1 LNKDL
6 NTQYEKESSEMMGTI
21 KGLKGEVLDKVNKI
35 ETLKDIVHSFQE
47 EIKHFE
53 AYQEAATRDIEK
65 LKLKSEMY
73 KKLYEQER
81 AEKML

>member
-1 LNKDL
+1 MQTELNDK
-6 NTQYEKESSEMMGTI
+6 TQ
-21 KGLKGEVLDKVNKI
+21 KV

-53 AYQEAATRDIEK
+53 SYQDAASRDIEK

-81 AEKML
+81 AEKMLQNTQILK